1 MFRFT
6 FEFSENDLYLLFV
19 SLISAIVFIAMGS
32 SIPVSIV
39 SGLFLFLYLK
49 ILHGL
54 FAVIKKVVMSF
65 VGKPINRPEPD
76 QKVTKK
82 VS

>member
-6 FEFSENDLYLLFV
+6 FEFTENDLYLLFV
-19 SLISAIVFIAMGS
+19 SFISAIVFIVMGS

-54 FAVIKKVVMSF
+54 FAVVKKVVMSF
-65 VGKPINRPEPD
+65 VGKPIEQPD
-76 QKVTKK
+76 PNQKITKK